1 MQAYL
6 EDFYKFCQELGGTT
20 ADVMSQILQVRR
32 REREEGEGGGGEG
45 KGWWEGF
52 LGREGEREL
61 ARERERER
69 KQERR
74 ETSAL
79 SWSFQPHSCIA
90 ILFHSSCPIVT
101 FIHVCPCPRTVQF
114 EADRRA
120 FIITINSFG
129 TELSMDDREK
139 LYPTCGKLHPD
150 GLARLARCEDYDQV
164 KVVADCYPV
173 SQCILYWYLLMQLYH
188 MIVMWHL

>member
-1 MQAYL
+1 M

-20 ADVMSQILQVRR
+20 ADVMSQILQVH
-32 REREEGEGGGGEG
+32 
-45 KGWWEGF
+45 
-52 LGREGEREL
+52 
-61 ARERERER
+61 
-69 KQERR
+69 
-74 ETSAL
+74 SAANMG
-79 SWSFQPHSCIA
+79 QIAPH
-90 ILFHSSCPIVT
+90 IVY
-101 FIHVCPCPRTVQF
+101 HYCVLCLQF

-164 KVVADCYPV
+164 KAVADCYPV
-173 SQCILYWYLLMQLYH
+173 SAIKHNAMVH
-188 MIVMWHL
+188 G